1 MDAPQRGFEVK
12 HVEGKAAFIT
22 GGSSG
27 IGLGIARA
35 FLAAGMRVAIGYR
48 RQEHR
53 DSALASLQD
62 DGRVCAV
69 FLDVTDRKSVNAA
82 AVEVERH
89 LGELHVLCNSAGVNL
104 LGPMDEA
111 TYDDWDWLLG
121 VNLGGVVNSL
131 VEFLPMIKKHG
142 HGGHVVNVASMASFI
157 TGPGFGVYATSKFA
171 VRGLTE
177 SLRYV
182 LGQYGIGV
190 SLLCPGLTKSRIYE
204 APLHRPTHLSRSG
217 VRLDEARIRELA
229 AAHELGMDA
238 DEVGRKTLQGI
249 LRNDFYIFSHPE
261 FRAEVREACDEV
273 LRSLPDEETDFERMV
288 YERARRKA
296 KEQARALFDR
306 L

>member
-1 MDAPQRGFEVK
+1 
-12 HVEGKAAFIT
+12 
-22 GGSSG
+22 
-27 IGLGIARA
+27 
-35 FLAAGMRVAIGYR
+35 
-48 RQEHR
+48 
-53 DSALASLQD
+53 
-62 DGRVCAV
+62 
-69 FLDVTDRKSVNAA
+69 
-82 AVEVERH
+82 
-89 LGELHVLCNSAGVNL
+89 
-104 LGPMDEA
+104 
-111 TYDDWDWLLG
+111 
-121 VNLGGVVNSL
+121 
-131 VEFLPMIKKHG
+131 PMIKKHG

-306 L
+306 LWRPGGCPDSRSADRACGLSREISRMGTRTHRHLLIVATAATLLGCAERAGD